1 MGEDPERTAVS
12 PEAVPEPPRRTSM
25 LLRLLEEQSPA
36 ARVLRARPPVHRPA
50 EETVRFPFLAIVGQT
65 EMKLAL
71 VLALINPA
79 IGGVLL
85 MGARGTGKTTAVRGL
100 LDLLPPVERSLCP
113 YGCEPEAA
121 YTLGFHAVCKDC
133 ARKLGHGEPITAPD
147 RMRLIELPL
156 NARLED
162 VVGGIDEQAAVEGR
176 VRIRHGLLAQADQN
190 ILYVDEVNLLDPEI
204 VNAILDAAALGRYT
218 VRRGPLV
225 ATSRARLILIASM
238 NPEEGPLRPQIHDR
252 FGLRV
257 VVRGLTDPQERLE
270 VYRRVQLF
278 RTNPYALA
286 AQWAEETAAVA
297 AEIVE
302 ARRRLPRVVIPPEL
316 EQQAVRW
323 IHRLGIES
331 SRAEVAL
338 LEAAR
343 AYAAADGRESVTLED
358 LRAVAPMALR
368 QRRSAFITAFVAQQ
382 EEEDR
387 EILAVI
393 HNRRRPPRGRRPS
406 EPAPRIRNPEG

>member
-1 MGEDPERTAVS
+1 MGEDPERATVS
-12 PEAVPEPPRRTSM
+12 PEISAEVSPRTSL
-25 LLRLLEEQSPA
+25 LLRLLEERSPA
-36 ARVLRARPPVHRPA
+36 ARVLRARSPVDRPV

-121 YTLGFHAVCKDC
+121 YTLGFHMICKDC
-133 ARKLGHGEPITAPD
+133 ARKLGQGEPITAPD

-162 VVGGIDEQAAVEGR
+162 VIGGLDEQAAMEGK
-176 VRIRHGLLAQADQN
+176 VRIRRGLLAQADQN
-190 ILYVDEVNLLDPEI
+190 VLYVDEVNLLDPEI
-204 VNAILDAAALGRYT
+204 ANAILDAAALGRYT
-218 VRRGPLV
+218 VRRGPLA
-225 ATSRARLILIASM
+225 ATYRARLILIASM

-257 VVRGLTDPQERLE
+257 VVRGLTDPRDRLE
-270 VYRRVQLF
+270 VYRRVRLF
-278 RTNPYALA
+278 RTNPYALV
-286 AQWAEETAAVA
+286 AQWAQETAAAA
-297 AEIVE
+297 AEIAE
-302 ARRRLPRVVIPPEL
+302 ARQRLPRVAIPPEL
-316 EQQAVRW
+316 EQEAMGW
-323 IHRLGIES
+323 IYRLGIES

-343 AYAAADGRESVTLED
+343 AYAAADGRETVTRED
-358 LRAVAPMALR
+358 LQAVAPMALR
-368 QRRSAFITAFVAQQ
+368 QRRSAFIAAFIAQQ
-382 EEEDR
+382 EKEDEEIR
-387 EILAVI
+387 AVI
-393 HNRRRPPRGRRPS
+393 QDRVRPPRRRRR
-406 EPAPRIRNPEG
+406 A

>member
-1 MGEDPERTAVS
+1 MGEDPERATVS
-12 PEAVPEPPRRTSM
+12 PEISAEVSPRTSL
-25 LLRLLEEQSPA
+25 LLRLLEERSPA
-36 ARVLRARPPVHRPA
+36 ARVLRARPPVDRPV

-121 YTLGFHAVCKDC
+121 YTLGFHMICKDC
-133 ARKLGHGEPITAPD
+133 ARKLGQGEPITAPD

-162 VVGGIDEQAAVEGR
+162 VIGGLDEQAAMEGK
-176 VRIRHGLLAQADQN
+176 VRIRRGLLAQADQN
-190 ILYVDEVNLLDPEI
+190 VLYVDEVNLLEPEI
-204 VNAILDAAALGRYT
+204 ANAILDAAALGRYT
-218 VRRGPLV
+218 VRRGPLA
-225 ATSRARLILIASM
+225 ATYRARLILIASM

-257 VVRGLTDPQERLE
+257 VVRGLTDPRDRLE
-270 VYRRVQLF
+270 VYRRVRLF
-278 RTNPYALA
+278 RTNPYALV
-286 AQWAEETAAVA
+286 AQWAQETAAAA
-297 AEIVE
+297 AEIAE
-302 ARRRLPRVVIPPEL
+302 ARQRLPRVAIPPEL
-316 EQQAVRW
+316 EQEAMGW

-343 AYAAADGRESVTLED
+343 AYAAADGRETVTRED
-358 LRAVAPMALR
+358 LQAVAPMALR
-368 QRRSAFITAFVAQQ
+368 QRRSAFIAAFIAQQ
-382 EEEDR
+382 EKEDEEIR
-387 EILAVI
+387 AVI
-393 HNRRRPPRGRRPS
+393 QDRARPPRRRRR
-406 EPAPRIRNPEG
+406 A

>member
-1 MGEDPERTAVS
+1 MGEDPERTALNS
-12 PEAVPEPPRRTSM
+12 GALSERPRRTSM

-36 ARVLRARPPVHRPA
+36 ARVLRARPPVDRPV
-50 EETVRFPFLAIVGQT
+50 EESVRFPFLAIVGQT

-100 LDLLPPVERSLCP
+100 LDLLPSVERSLCP

-162 VVGGIDEQAAVEGR
+162 VIGGVDEHAAMEGK

-190 ILYVDEVNLLDPEI
+190 VLYVDEVNLLDPEI
-204 VNAILDAAALGRYT
+204 VNAILDAAALGRCT

-225 ATSRARLILIASM
+225 ATYRARLILIASM

-257 VVRGLTDPQERLE
+257 VVRGLTDPQDRLE
-270 VYRRVQLF
+270 VYRRVRLF
-278 RTNPYALA
+278 RSNPYALV
-286 AQWAEETAAVA
+286 AQWAHDTAAAA
-297 AEIVE
+297 AEIAE
-302 ARRRLPRVVIPPEL
+302 ARQRLPRVVIPPEL
-316 EQQAVRW
+316 EQQAIRW
-323 IHRLGIES
+323 IHQLGIES

-343 AYAAADGRESVTLED
+343 AYAAADGREVVVLED
-358 LRAVAPMALR
+358 LQAVAPMALR
-368 QRRSAFITAFVAQQ
+368 QRRSAFITTFIAQQ

-393 HNRRRPPRGRRPS
+393 HNRHHRSNRRRKVKK
-406 EPAPRIRNPEG
+406 